1 MLFLLL
7 LALLPLRLLVLVS
20 CFYFASIATNYCLSL
35 IFIYYLFLSVMYV
48 MYVILDNKK
57 YCYRTMQGGWRNW
70 ETTTTGSS
78 SWLHVWQRRSRKWR
92 RRRKKWRGRRL
103 CSRPTIRKQHSK
115 KFQVQLRNEKYLE
128 ILYNYGKTKNIKKK

>member
-20 CFYFASIATNYCLSL
+20 CFYFAATIATNYCLSL
-35 IFIYYLFLSVMYV
+35 IFIYLFLSV

-128 ILYNYGKTKNIKKK
+128 ILYNYGKTKNIIKKNS